1 MKLVVA
7 GVAVAIASQPVLRG
21 IDLTVE
27 TGEFLALV
35 GPNGSGKSTLLRTA
49 YRALR
54 PDSGTVH
61 FGEDDV
67 WQLRPRAAARK
78 RAVLPQHPPA
88 HADFTV
94 AETVAMGRS
103 PHLGP
108 FDRETA
114 RDRAIA
120 DDALDRVGMTWA
132 AHRTITTLSGGERQR
147 VLLARALAQ
156 QAPLIILDEPTNH
169 LDVGA
174 QVDLL
179 TLVRTLGVT
188 VLAALHDLDQAA
200 AFADRIAVLDHGRVA
215 AVGPPAEVLTPE
227 LIAEV
232 FRVRAHVGP
241 HPLTGRPHVAV
252 TALPAEALG
261 GSADPEGVAV
271 EHHR

>member
-1 MKLVVA
+1 
-7 GVAVAIASQPVLRG
+7 
-21 IDLTVE
+21 
-27 TGEFLALV
+27 
-35 GPNGSGKSTLLRTA
+35 
-49 YRALR
+49 
-54 PDSGTVH
+54 
-61 FGEDDV
+61 
-67 WQLRPRAAARK
+67 
-78 RAVLPQHPPA
+78 
-88 HADFTV
+88 
-94 AETVAMGRS
+94 MGRS

-120 DDALDRVGMTWA
+120 DDALDRVGMAWA
-132 AHRTITTLSGGERQR
+132 AHRMITTLSGGERQR

-252 TALPAEALG
+252 TAL
-261 GSADPEGVAV
+261 DPPHGPGPMAPECEHRAGVP
-271 EHHR
+271 RPN

>member
-1 MKLVVA
+1 M
-7 GVAVAIASQPVLRG
+7 
-21 IDLTVE
+21 
-27 TGEFLALV
+27 
-35 GPNGSGKSTLLRTA
+35 
-49 YRALR
+49 
-54 PDSGTVH
+54 
-61 FGEDDV
+61 
-67 WQLRPRAAARK
+67 WQLRRAPPPAAGRAAAATR
-78 RAVLPQHPPA
+78 PA

-94 AETVAMGRS
+94 AETSRWAAARTWARS
-103 PHLGP
+103 
-108 FDRETA
+108 TA
-114 RDRAIA
+114 RPPATA
-120 DDALDRVGMTWA
+120 PSPTTPSTGSASTWA

-169 LDVGA
+169 LDIGA
-174 QVDLL
+174 QLELL